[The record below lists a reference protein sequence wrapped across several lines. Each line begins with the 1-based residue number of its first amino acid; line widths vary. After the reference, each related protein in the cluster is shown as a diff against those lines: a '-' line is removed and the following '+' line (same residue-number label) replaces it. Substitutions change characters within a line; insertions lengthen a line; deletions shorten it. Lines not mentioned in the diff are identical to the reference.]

1 MKIGFFTDRYYPQ
14 VDGVAVSV
22 ELFAK
27 ELIKLGHEVVIFAP
41 QSADKKQTDPA
52 YVVRFRS
59 FPSIW
64 YEDHRDTMPF
74 TPAIIKQ
81 VRSHKLDIVHIH
93 TPAQIGLLGMR
104 IAKEDNIPVV
114 STHHTDI
121 DQYVRVYKKMMIGV
135 LLGILVAPA
144 LMKATDKYKEILP
157 YLKPNRSIKTWNRKL
172 ILESI
177 GIFYQNCD
185 AVIAP
190 SLKMVE
196 SLKDYGNF
204 DNVHILPTG
213 IDLQELDIKT
223 DFKPRRYY
231 QIDSDGPLLLF
242 VGRLGKEKN
251 IQLIIRSM
259 PKILESSPG
268 AKLLIVG
275 DGPYSE
281 ELKELAEATGVRQNI
296 VFTGMLNRAKTFA
309 CFKTSDIF
317 CFASLTDTQGLVLNE
332 AAIVSKPIVFLDPEI
347 SPLAEDKVTGILAK
361 NSVSSFAA
369 ACIKLIG
376 NKDLATDYG
385 KKAKSIAMTITID
398 KQAKKLL
405 KIYSDI
411 V

>member
-27 ELIKLGHEVVIFAP
+27 ELIALGHEVVIFAP
-41 QSADKKQTDPA
+41 QSADKKQVDPA

-81 VRSHKLDIVHIH
+81 VRSHNLDIIHIH
-93 TPAQIGLLGMR
+93 TPAQIGILGMR

-144 LMKATDKYKEILP
+144 LLKSADKYKELLP

-172 ILESI
+172 ILESV

-190 SLKMVE
+190 SLKMVR

-204 DNVHILPTG
+204 NNVHVLPTG
-213 IDLQELDIKT
+213 IDLQEINIKA
-223 DFKPRRYY
+223 DFEPRRYY
-231 QIDSDGPLLLF
+231 QIDYDSPLLLF

-259 PKILESSPG
+259 PKILEHHPDT
-268 AKLLIVG
+268 KLLIVG

-281 ELKELAEATGVRQNI
+281 ELKELAESVGVRQNI
-296 VFTGMLNRAKTFA
+296 VFTGMLDRAKTFA
-309 CFKTSDIF
+309 CFKASNVF

-361 NSVSSFAA
+361 NTTTSFAA
-369 ACIKLIG
+369 ACNKLLNDK
-376 NKDLATDYG
+376 NKATAYG
-385 KKAKSIAMTITID
+385 KKAKQIAMTITID

-411 V
+411 I

>member
-27 ELIKLGHEVVIFAP
+27 ELIALGHEVVIFAP
-41 QSADKKQTDPA
+41 QSADKKQVDPS

-81 VRSHKLDIVHIH
+81 VRSHNLDIIHIH
-93 TPAQIGLLGMR
+93 TPAQIGILGMR

-144 LMKATDKYKEILP
+144 LLKSADKYKELLP

-172 ILESI
+172 ILESV

-190 SLKMVE
+190 SLKMVR

-204 DNVHILPTG
+204 NNVHVLPTG
-213 IDLQELDIKT
+213 IDLQEINIKA
-223 DFKPRRYY
+223 DFEPRRYY
-231 QIDSDGPLLLF
+231 QIDYDSPLLLF

-259 PKILESSPG
+259 PKILEHHPDT
-268 AKLLIVG
+268 KLLIVG

-281 ELKELAEATGVRQNI
+281 ELKELAESVGVRQNI
-296 VFTGMLNRAKTFA
+296 VFTGMLDRAKTFA
-309 CFKTSDIF
+309 CFKASNVF

-361 NSVSSFAA
+361 NTTTSFAA
-369 ACIKLIG
+369 ACNKLLNDK
-376 NKDLATDYG
+376 NKATAYG
-385 KKAKSIAMTITID
+385 KKAKQIAMTITID

-411 V
+411 I

>member
-64 YEDHRDTMPF
+64 YEDHRETMPF

-81 VRSHKLDIVHIH
+81 VRSHNLDIVHIH

-144 LMKATDKYKEILP
+144 LLKSTDKYKELLP

-190 SLKMVE
+190 SLKMVK

-204 DNVHILPTG
+204 DNVHVLPTG

-223 DFKPRRYY
+223 TFEPRRYY
-231 QIDSDGPLLLF
+231 QIASDSPLLLF

-259 PKILESSPG
+259 PKILESNPS

-275 DGPYSE
+275 DGPYGE
-281 ELKELAEATGVRQNI
+281 ELKELAETTGAKQNI
-296 VFTGMLNRAKTFA
+296 VFAGMLDRAKTFA

-332 AAIVSKPIVFLDPEI
+332 AAIVSKPIVFLDSEI
-347 SPLAEDKVTGILAK
+347 SPLTKDKATGILSK
-361 NSVSSFAA
+361 NSVSSFTA
-369 ACIKLIG
+369 ACNKLID
-376 NKDLATDYG
+376 NKDLAATYG

>member
-27 ELIKLGHEVVIFAP
+27 ELIALGHEVVIFAP
-41 QSADKKQTDPA
+41 QSADKKQVDPS

-81 VRSHKLDIVHIH
+81 VRSHNLDIIHIH
-93 TPAQIGLLGMR
+93 TPAQIGILGMR

-144 LMKATDKYKEILP
+144 LLKSADKYKELLP

-172 ILESI
+172 ILESV

-190 SLKMVE
+190 SLKMVR

-204 DNVHILPTG
+204 NNVHVLPTG
-213 IDLQELDIKT
+213 IDLQELNIKT
-223 DFKPRRYY
+223 DFEPRRYY
-231 QIDSDGPLLLF
+231 QIDSDSPLLLF

-259 PKILESSPG
+259 PKILEHQPDT
-268 AKLLIVG
+268 KLVIVG

-281 ELKELAEATGVRQNI
+281 ELKELAESVGVRQNI
-296 VFTGMLNRAKTFA
+296 VFTGMLDRAKTFA
-309 CFKTSDIF
+309 CFKASDIF

-361 NSVSSFAA
+361 NTTTSFAT
-369 ACIKLIG
+369 ACNRLIG
-376 NKDLATDYG
+376 NKNLAADYG
-385 KKAKSIAMTITID
+385 KKAKNIAMTITID

-411 V
+411 I

>member
-204 DNVHILPTG
+204 DNVHVLPTG

-223 DFKPRRYY
+223 DFKPRQSY
-231 QIDSDGPLLLF
+231 QIASDSPLLLF

-309 CFKTSDIF
+309 CFIASDIF

-361 NSVSSFAA
+361 NSVSSFTT
-369 ACIKLIG
+369 ACNRLIDD
-376 NKDLATDYG
+376 KDLAADYG

>member
-27 ELIKLGHEVVIFAP
+27 ELIALGHEVVIFAP
-41 QSADKKQTDPA
+41 QSADKKQVDPA

-81 VRSHKLDIVHIH
+81 VRSHNLDIIHIH
-93 TPAQIGLLGMR
+93 TPAQIGILGMR

-144 LMKATDKYKEILP
+144 LLKSADKYKELLP

-172 ILESI
+172 ILESV

-190 SLKMVE
+190 SLKMVR

-204 DNVHILPTG
+204 NNVHVLPTG
-213 IDLQELDIKT
+213 IDLQELNIKT
-223 DFKPRRYY
+223 DFEPRRYY
-231 QIDSDGPLLLF
+231 QIDSDSPLLLF

-259 PKILESSPG
+259 PKILEHHPDT
-268 AKLLIVG
+268 KLLIVG

-281 ELKELAEATGVRQNI
+281 ELKELAESVGVRQNI
-296 VFTGMLNRAKTFA
+296 VFTGMLDRAKTFA
-309 CFKTSDIF
+309 CFKASDIF

-361 NSVSSFAA
+361 NTTTSFAT
-369 ACIKLIG
+369 ACNKLLNDK
-376 NKDLATDYG
+376 NKATAYG
-385 KKAKSIAMTITID
+385 KKAKQIAMTITID

-411 V
+411 I

>member
-204 DNVHILPTG
+204 DNVHVLPTG

-223 DFKPRRYY
+223 DFKPRQSY
-231 QIDSDGPLLLF
+231 QIASDSPLLLF

-309 CFKTSDIF
+309 CFIASDIF

-361 NSVSSFAA
+361 NSVTSFAA
-369 ACIKLIG
+369 ACNRLIDD
-376 NKDLATDYG
+376 KDLAADYG